1 MIWNG
6 AKRTVA
12 VVLTVIFVI
21 ACVPLIPIVALVG
34 LITPGDE
41 DERGHVE
48 W

>member
-6 AKRTVA
+6 AKRAAA
-12 VVLTVIFVI
+12 VVMTVIFVI
-21 ACVPLIPIVALVG
+21 ACVPLIPIVAMVG
-34 LITPGDE
+34 LITPDDE